1 MATLQQAIDQI
12 QDIIGAMSD
21 IRAAPDEPPERM
33 NRYPFAVCYAG
44 DGVYALAPPDTMT
57 GLHNIILE
65 LHVARKN
72 LPRDVS
78 TAMGFAKSIPNAI
91 FKGWT
96 DGNISAIQTFEQI
109 SYAFGVL
116 ETWPDIPTVGFRF
129 TIENVKTQDEVT

>member
-12 QDIIGAMSD
+12 QDLVGALTD

-33 NRYPFAVCYAG
+33 NAYPFAVCFAG
-44 DGVYALAPPDTMT
+44 DGAYHLGPPDLMT

-72 LPRDVS
+72 LPRDIS

-91 FKGWT
+91 FAGFVA
-96 DGNISAIQTFEQI
+96 GSLPAISTFEQI
-109 SYAFGVL
+109 SYVFGTL
-116 ETWPDIPTVGFRF
+116 PTWPDTPTVGFRF